1 MVEKKMEW
9 RRSLMNLT
17 QAIIALTRGAT
28 AVVSVLGKRY
38 TAAELAPKQ
47 LGQSAV
53 VFNRVGMTE
62 AERKGEW
69 KIA

>member
-1 MVEKKMEW
+1 
-9 RRSLMNLT
+9 MNLT
-17 QAIIALTRGAT
+17 EAVISLSKGAT

-38 TAAELAPKQ
+38 TAVELAPKQ

-62 AERKGEW
+62 AERKGDW